1 MRKVNPARVLFLI
14 GFMGSG
20 KTTLGRAIPQRMRER
35 GIDPVN
41 FADLDDEVE
50 KAAGMT
56 VAEIFRTC
64 GEEGFRRLES
74 ETLKALVRRGG
85 MIIAC
90 GGGTPCRPENMELMN
105 SCGTTVLLEAGT
117 DVLVRR
123 LMEAPA
129 GQRPLLNGLKGAAE
143 VETYVVRT
151 IAARSPHYSKA
162 THRFDSSHLE
172 TVEEVRDAADRMID
186 TFLL

>member
-1 MRKVNPARVLFLI
+1 
-14 GFMGSG
+14 MGSG

-35 GIDPVN
+35 GLAPLE

-74 ETLKALVRRGG
+74 ETLKALARRGG

-90 GGGTPCRPENMELMN
+90 GGGTPCRPENMERMVVEGTREVYPGLYV
-105 SCGTTVLLEAGT
+105 CGMASSAVAGT
-117 DVLVRR
+117 PR
-123 LMEAPA
+123 MGPIF
-129 GQRPLLNGLKGAAE
+129 GGMLLSGKKVADLIIEKLK
-143 VETYVVRT
+143 
-151 IAARSPHYSKA
+151 K
-162 THRFDSSHLE
+162 
-172 TVEEVRDAADRMID
+172 
-186 TFLL
+186 